1 MKLMKGVFR
10 IKRGKCVRRIFKTIF
25 HYMSIDYTGK
35 FKTLLSTSTYM
46 KKNAQVGFGVVFL
59 LLCFSF
65 DSPANIQ
72 PSDSLEIARLNKV
85 LANFVKSNQL
95 DEARLTVD
103 SIMRI
108 AEDKGLI
115 RKKADCYSNYCLI
128 ERKRGNTEEFLKNA
142 TIAAK
147 IYLEADATSEAARI
161 YTVIAQMYIDQE
173 NFNLAGEMF
182 YKSLQLRE
190 NSKDTTGVAN
200 NLINLGNLRYIEGK
214 YEEASDYFYRA
225 LRLANELGNNNLA
238 GITLM
243 NMANVLTQQMNYD
256 KAVEY
261 LEDALDF
268 HRKEGN
274 RKEEANV
281 LHNIGIIHF
290 EKNDFERAKDFFMQ
304 ALTIKEEL
312 KTDPAGMIKIYNNLG
327 LIAKEENN
335 IELAEQHYTSTLRI
349 ARLSKDKPGEA
360 VALNNLGSLRM
371 MQLNSGALEDLL
383 GSLQIAQSF
392 GLKKLTLSN
401 YDNLQQFYSNRKDW
415 EKAYDYAQRY
425 RVLNDSI
432 FNEESASRII
442 ELQTKYDTE
451 MKEKENQI
459 LRDSQRIQL
468 LRNRQLTLIA
478 IVFGLLA
485 TSFFIMF
492 RLKRQ
497 SLRQAHELFVKETEL
512 SLMKLKASEDR
523 NRNLQ
528 ETLFAEEEIKK
539 LQAKSLEQ
547 KKQELVSATMLIANK
562 NDVFERLKKLAEEIK
577 SDGQG
582 DGLEKA
588 KEIITEIDR
597 QTDVETQ
604 WEQFRARFESVHKS
618 FFTNLRKSDGTL
630 TQNDLQLCAYIKLN
644 LTTKE
649 ISRLMNITP
658 ESVNTSRYRLRK
670 KLNLQT
676 ETLDDFIHQ
685 L

>member
-10 IKRGKCVRRIFKTIF
+10 IKSTKCVRRIMQTIF
-25 HYMSIDYTGK
+25 HYMSIDYTGI
-35 FKTLLSTSTYM
+35 FKTLLSTSTYV

-59 LLCFSF
+59 LFFFSF

>member
-1 MKLMKGVFR
+1 MKGVLR
-10 IKRGKCVRRIFKTIF
+10 IKHTQCVRRILQTIF
-25 HYMSIDYTGK
+25 HYMSIDYTGIL
-35 FKTLLSTSTYM
+35 KTLISTSTYM

-59 LLCFSF
+59 LFCFSF
-65 DSPANIQ
+65 ESPANIQ

-103 SIMRI
+103 SILWI
-108 AEDKGLI
+108 AEEKGMN
-115 RKKADCYSNYCLI
+115 RKKADCYYNYSLI
-128 ERKRGNTEEFLKNA
+128 ERKRGNAEGFLKNA
-142 TIAAK
+142 TVAAK
-147 IYLEADATSEAARI
+147 IYLEAGASAEAAKT
-161 YTVIAQMYIDQE
+161 YTVIAQMYVDQE
-173 NFNLAGEMF
+173 NYNLAGEMF

-190 NSKDTTGVAN
+190 NTKDSTGVTN

-281 LHNIGIIHF
+281 LHNIGIIFF
-290 EKNDFERAKDFFMQ
+290 EKNDYERAKDFFMQ

-335 IELAEQHYTSTLRI
+335 IELAEQHYSSTLRI
-349 ARLSKDKPGEA
+349 ARLSGDKPGEA

-371 MQLNSGALEDLL
+371 MQLKPGALEDLL
-383 GSLQIAQSF
+383 GSLQLAQSF

-401 YDNLQQFYSNRKDW
+401 YDNLQQFYSYSKDW
-415 EKAYDYAQRY
+415 EKAHKYAQRY

-492 RLKRQ
+492 RLKRK
-497 SLRQAHELFVKETEL
+497 SLRQTHELFVKETEL
-512 SLMKLKASEDR
+512 SMMKLKASEDR
-523 NRNLQ
+523 NRSLQ

-588 KEIITEIDR
+588 REIITEIDR

-618 FFTNLRKSDGTL
+618 FFDKLRKNDGAL

-649 ISRLMNITP
+649 IARLMNISP
-658 ESVNTSRYRLRK
+658 ESVNTQRYRLKK
-670 KLNLQT
+670 KLDLTNNV
-676 ETLDDFIHQ
+676 TLDEFIHT

>member
-25 HYMSIDYTGK
+25 HYMSIDYTGI

-190 NSKDTTGVAN
+190 NSKDSTGVAN

>member
-1 MKLMKGVFR
+1 MKGVFR
-10 IKRGKCVRRIFKTIF
+10 IKSKNWVRRIFIAVIC
-25 HYMSIDYTGK
+25 YMSNDYLYF
-35 FKTLLSTSTYM
+35 FKINLALSTYL
-46 KKNAQVGFGVVFL
+46 KKNALAGFFVTLHLFCV
-59 LLCFSF
+59 SY
-65 DSPANIQ
+65 DSPANTQ
-72 PSDSLEIARLNKV
+72 PSDSLEIARLSKV

-103 SIMRI
+103 SIMWI

-115 RKKADCYSNYCLI
+115 RKKADCYFNYCVI

-142 TIAAK
+142 SIAAK
-147 IYLEADATSEAARI
+147 IYLEDGATAEAAKT
-161 YTVIAQMYIDQE
+161 YTLIAQLYIDQK
-173 NFNLAGEMF
+173 NYNLAGDMF
-182 YKSLQLRE
+182 DKSLQLRE
-190 NSKDTTGVAN
+190 NSKDSAGVAN

-214 YEEASDYFYRA
+214 YVEASDYFYRA

-243 NMANVLTQQMNYD
+243 NMANVLTQQKNYD

-261 LEDALDF
+261 LEEALDY

-290 EKNDFERAKDFFMQ
+290 EKKDYERAKDYFVQ

-335 IELAEQHYTSTLRI
+335 PDVAGQYYSSTLRI
-349 ARLSKDKPGEA
+349 ARLTGDKPGEA

-371 MQLNSGALEDLL
+371 MQGSPGALEDLL
-383 GSLQIAQSF
+383 GSLQIAQGL
-392 GLKKLTLSN
+392 GLKKLILSN
-401 YDNLQQFYSNRKDW
+401 YDNLQQFYSSRNNW
-415 EKAYDYAQRY
+415 EKAYDYSQKY
-425 RVLNDSI
+425 RLLNDSI
-432 FNEESASRII
+432 FNEESSGKII

-459 LRDSQRIQL
+459 LRDRQRIQL
-468 LRNRQLTLIA
+468 LRNRILTLIA
-478 IVFGLLA
+478 VVLA
-485 TSFFIMF
+485 IIAASFFIMF

-497 SLRQAHELFVKETEL
+497 SLRQNRELFDKEAEI
-512 SLMKLKASEDR
+512 SQMRLKASEGR

-539 LQAKSLEQ
+539 LQAKSLEL
-547 KKQELVSATMLIANK
+547 KKQELVSATMLIASK
-562 NDVFERLKKLAEEIK
+562 NEIFERLKKLAEEIK
-577 SDGQG
+577 SDGQS
-582 DGLEKA
+582 DGFEKA

-604 WEQFRARFESVHKS
+604 WEQFRVRFESVHRS
-618 FFTNLRKSDGTL
+618 FFEKLRSVDGGL
-630 TQNDLQLCAYIKLN
+630 TQNDLQLCAYLKLN
-644 LTTKE
+644 LTSKE
-649 ISRLMNITP
+649 IARLMNISP

-670 KLNLQT
+670 KLNLPNNM
-676 ETLDDFIHQ
+676 TLDEFIHT

>member
-1 MKLMKGVFR
+1 MTNVYLSF
-10 IKRGKCVRRIFKTIF
+10 FKI
-25 HYMSIDYTGK
+25 
-35 FKTLLSTSTYM
+35 LLSALNYL
-46 KKNAQVGFGVVFL
+46 KKNALAGFFFTL
-59 LLCFSF
+59 LLCCVSF
-65 DSPANIQ
+65 NSSANTQ
-72 PSDSLEIARLNKV
+72 LSDSLELARLSKV

-95 DEARLTVD
+95 DEARLTID

-115 RKKADCYSNYCLI
+115 RKKADCYFNYCVI

-142 TIAAK
+142 SIAAK
-147 IYLEADATSEAARI
+147 IYLEDGATAEAAKT
-161 YTVIAQMYIDQE
+161 YTLKAQLYIDQK
-173 NFNLAGEMF
+173 NYNLADDMF
-182 YKSLQLRE
+182 DKSLQLRE
-190 NSKDTTGVAN
+190 NSKDSAGVAN

-243 NMANVLTQQMNYD
+243 NMANVLTQQKNYD

-261 LEDALDF
+261 LKEALDY

-290 EKNDFERAKDFFMQ
+290 EKKDYERAKDYFVQ

-335 IELAEQHYTSTLRI
+335 PELAEQHYSSTLKI
-349 ARLSKDKPGEA
+349 ARLTRDKPGEA
-360 VALNNLGSLRM
+360 VALNNLGSLQM
-371 MQLNSGALEDLL
+371 MQGSPGALEDLL
-383 GSLQIAQSF
+383 GSLQIAQSL
-392 GLKKLTLSN
+392 GLKKLILSN
-401 YDNLQQFYSNRKDW
+401 YDNLQQFYSSRNNW
-415 EKAYDYAQRY
+415 EKAYDYSQKY
-425 RVLNDSI
+425 RSLNDSI
-432 FNEESASRII
+432 FNEESAGKII

-459 LRDSQRIQL
+459 LRDRQRIQL
-468 LRNRQLTLIA
+468 LRNRILTLIA
-478 IVFGLLA
+478 VVLA
-485 TSFFIMF
+485 IIAASFFIMF

-497 SLRQAHELFVKETEL
+497 SLRQNRELFDKETEI
-512 SLMKLKASEDR
+512 SQMRLKASEER
-523 NRNLQ
+523 NRNLE

-539 LQAKSLEQ
+539 LQTKSLEL

-562 NDVFERLKKLAEEIK
+562 NEIFERLKKLAEEIK
-577 SDGQG
+577 SDGQN
-582 DGLEKA
+582 DGFEKA

-604 WEQFRARFESVHKS
+604 WEQFRVRFESVHRS
-618 FFTNLRKSDGTL
+618 FFEKLRSAAGGL
-630 TQNDLQLCAYIKLN
+630 TQNDLQLCAYLKLN
-644 LTTKE
+644 LATKE
-649 ISRLMNITP
+649 IARLMNISP
-658 ESVNTSRYRLRK
+658 ESLNTSRYRLRK
-670 KLNLQT
+670 KLNLPNNI
-676 ETLDDFIHQ
+676 TLDEFIHT